1 MRNLLS
7 GLGVLA
13 MLFAGV
19 LGSSA
24 QANQNNK
31 RVWKIGILW
40 HAANLEQEA
49 VMFGPFARGM
59 LELDGA

>member
-7 GLGVLA
+7 RLGVLA
-13 MLFAGV
+13 MLFASL

-24 QANQNNK
+24 QANPDNK

-49 VMFGPFARGM
+49 VMFGPFAQGM
-59 LELDGA
+59 RELDGA